1 MSVSAQINEF
11 LHMLF
16 MIIVFI
22 FFIALGAG
30 VMMGEF
36 FKSHRALCSE
46 VRVTK
51 VICMRLIGYE
61 FDTA

>member
-1 MSVSAQINEF
+1 M
-11 LHMLF
+11 
-16 MIIVFI
+16 
-22 FFIALGAG
+22 GA
-30 VMMGEF
+30 F

-51 VICMRLIGYE
+51 VIYMRLIGYE